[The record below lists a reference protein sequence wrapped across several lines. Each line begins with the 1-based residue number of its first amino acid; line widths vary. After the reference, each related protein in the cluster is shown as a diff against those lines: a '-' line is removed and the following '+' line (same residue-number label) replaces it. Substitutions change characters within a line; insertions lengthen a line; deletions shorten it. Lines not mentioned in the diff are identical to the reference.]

1 MNIAISCAKLPNS
14 RPKLQSYPNFVL
26 AFEAGNKHLPRAS
39 IMQEVFPLT
48 SSAPQFK
55 NALSADIFLLEVSCK
70 VEGTFPN
77 FESSLVNAGD

>member
-1 MNIAISCAKLPNS
+1 
-14 RPKLQSYPNFVL
+14 
-26 AFEAGNKHLPRAS
+26 
-39 IMQEVFPLT
+39 MQEVFPLT

-55 NALSADIFLLEVSCK
+55 NALSADIFFLEVSCK